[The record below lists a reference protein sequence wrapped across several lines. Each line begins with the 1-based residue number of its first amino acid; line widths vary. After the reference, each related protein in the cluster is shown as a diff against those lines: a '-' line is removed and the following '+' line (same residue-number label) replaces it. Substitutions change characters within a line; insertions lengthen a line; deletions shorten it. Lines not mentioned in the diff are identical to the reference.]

1 MLHVLLNMY
10 SLPKYFCMTWYKKY
24 LPEITTNSMLYS
36 VKVSF
41 RGDNTCDSVN
51 SNMHESFLYFSTVC
65 YVPVICSLSFVSS

>member
-10 SLPKYFCMTWYKKY
+10 SLPEYFCMTWYKKY
-24 LPEITTNSMLYS
+24 LSEITTNGTLYS
-36 VKVSF
+36 VTESF
-41 RGDNTCDSVN
+41 RGGKPCHSVD